1 MWTKRRLAL
10 AGLLLVTALLLGVAG
25 IVHSQANREED
36 KEGDNLQRQV
46 AKKAKVK
53 RETVAAVIEAL
64 GPAIL
69 AEIRL
74 GRQVAVPG
82 LGVFRVVRVPEH
94 RDLRDGRPV
103 TVAAVNYVEFV
114 PAAAVAAAANAQ
126 GTVPAAV
133 VPPFEYHP
141 LQNQTPGIRTN
152 KVRAPRIRTR

>member
-1 MWTKRRLAL
+1 MGSGPLANREEGSMWTKRRLAL

-25 IVHSQANREED
+25 IVHSQATREEG
-36 KEGDNLQRQV
+36 KEEDNLQRQV

-82 LGVFRVVRVPEH
+82 LGVLRVVRVPEH

-114 PAAAVAAAANAQ
+114 PAAAV
-126 GTVPAAV
+126 
-133 VPPFEYHP
+133 
-141 LQNQTPGIRTN
+141 
-152 KVRAPRIRTR
+152 